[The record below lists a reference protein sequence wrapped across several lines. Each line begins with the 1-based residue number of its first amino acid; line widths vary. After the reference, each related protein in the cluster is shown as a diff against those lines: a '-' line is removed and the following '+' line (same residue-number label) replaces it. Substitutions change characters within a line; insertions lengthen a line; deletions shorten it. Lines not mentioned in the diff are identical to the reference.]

1 MTFFRKPLELLRR
14 LLANVATLLLSLAL
28 ALIIWVN
35 AVQEG
40 DPTISNLLQLPVTFV
55 GMPENGIMQE
65 PDDGTAAVTVRFE
78 GPTSIVST
86 LDSSDFQV
94 TADLSAIETGSLQ
107 PVTVTVQTGVVGI
120 ELDPPSP
127 EQVDVLIA
135 EQQTRMVPVNVDV
148 RGEVGRG
155 HTMGTI
161 TTNPAEIEITGTA
174 TEVSQIDFARA
185 TVFLNDDNET
195 LQLERPL
202 IFYDLQGRVAS
213 VRGLE
218 VSTEAVEVTIPINES
233 SDFAEKIIVVDVLG
247 EPAPG
252 YRLLSATVDP
262 RNVLVTGRP
271 TQLEQP
277 FIVRTETIDI
287 TGLTEPY
294 TTQVSLVLPDG
305 ISLADLQE
313 EINVSFQI
321 EPFDST
327 KIYNRPIE
335 LLGLDPTYTAAPAPE
350 QVRVILFGPSP
361 VLEALTDAEVRIT
374 VDLFD
379 LEPGVYALEPV
390 VDIPDRGLEVRS
402 IQPSTISV
410 EITQTLTATL
420 GISNSLEI
428 SGTVPLTDS
437 QRLPKPD
444 DNLLSQVSG
453 GATAVAAPAA
463 IRVQRLFIDLPRQV
477 LIL

>member
-14 LLANVATLLLSLAL
+14 LLANLATLLLSLAL

-55 GMPENGIMQE
+55 GAPENGIIQE
-65 PDDGTAAVTVRFE
+65 PDDGAATVTVRLE
-78 GPTSIVST
+78 GPTSILSE
-86 LDSSDFQV
+86 LDSTDFQV
-94 TADLSAIETGSLQ
+94 TADLSNVETGSVQ

-120 ELDPPSP
+120 EIDPPSP
-127 EQVDVLIA
+127 EQLDVLIA
-135 EQQTRMVPVNVDV
+135 EQETRLVPVNVDV

-161 TTNPAEIEITGTA
+161 TTNPAEIEISGTA

-185 TVFLNDDNET
+185 TVFLSDDNET
-195 LQLERPL
+195 LQVERPL

-213 VRGLE
+213 VRDLT
-218 VSTEAVEVTIPINES
+218 VSAEAVEVTIPINES
-233 SDFAEKIIVVDVLG
+233 SDFAEKIIVVDVQG

-252 YRLLSATVDP
+252 YRLLSATVAP
-262 RNVLVTGRP
+262 TSVLVTGRP

-287 TGLTEPY
+287 TGLTETF
-294 TTQVSLVLPDG
+294 TTQVSLQLPDG
-305 ISLADLQE
+305 ITLADLQE
-313 EINVSFQI
+313 EINVTFQI

-327 KIYNRPIE
+327 KIYNRPLE
-335 LLGLDPTYTAAPAPE
+335 LLGLDEAYTASLQPE

-402 IQPSTISV
+402 IQPATISV
-410 EITQTLTATL
+410 EITETLTGTL
-420 GISNSLEI
+420 GITNSLEI
-428 SGTVPLTDS
+428 SGTVPITDAL
-437 QRLPKPD
+437 RLPAPGTVT
-444 DNLLSQVSG
+444 LAQGTGEV
-453 GATAVAAPAA
+453 TAVPLLPQGKFADLRKRAA
-463 IRVQRLFIDLPRQV
+463 IL
-477 LIL
+477 